1 MANWG
6 SMREV
11 KRTSIAKGS
20 VVSNKD
26 SMLTWLN
33 GNIQTLEERGNLNPK
48 FNSGV
53 AEIRAYSMVSGEDR
67 LLLLKCRNKKVYQ
80 SKQAAEEDKMACF
93 DSNDY
98 KGVLQQL
105 KDLKKVFEGL
115 PESSKVF
122 NFWVRVKNKDDKS
135 ISVVQL

>member
-6 SMREV
+6 SMRTV
-11 KRTSIAKGS
+11 KRTLNAKSS

-26 SMLTWLN
+26 SLLTWLD
-33 GNIQTLEERGNLNPK
+33 GNIKSLEEAGNLNPK

-80 SKQAAEEDKMACF
+80 SKQDAEEDRMACF
-93 DSNDY
+93 DTNDY
-98 KGVLQQL
+98 KGVLSQL
-105 KDLKKVFEGL
+105 KDMRKVFEGL
-115 PESSKVF
+115 PEFSEVF
-122 NFWVRVKNKDDKS
+122 NFWVRVKNKEDKS

>member
-6 SMREV
+6 SMRTV
-11 KRTSIAKGS
+11 KRTLNAKSI

-26 SMLTWLN
+26 SLLTWLN
-33 GNIQTLEERGNLNPK
+33 GNIKSLEEAGNLNPK

-80 SKQAAEEDKMACF
+80 SKQDAEEDRMACY
-93 DSNDY
+93 DTNDY
-98 KGVLQQL
+98 KGVLSQL
-105 KDLKKVFEGL
+105 KDMRKVFEGL

-122 NFWVRVKNKDDKS
+122 NFWVRVKNKEDKS